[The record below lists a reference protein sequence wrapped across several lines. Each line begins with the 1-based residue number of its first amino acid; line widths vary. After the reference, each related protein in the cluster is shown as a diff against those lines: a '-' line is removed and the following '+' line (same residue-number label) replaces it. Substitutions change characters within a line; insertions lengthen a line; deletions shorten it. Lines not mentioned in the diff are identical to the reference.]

1 MIGRYGA
8 AEIVLAPNVA
18 PRAEVVIRNR
28 LDVIEEEPDIAV
40 EQPAVVVDQQI
51 LQQDNMAEDQQQPA
65 NMPNNRIA
73 ASLKPQSFDASRL
86 DLAGKWLTSFNRYCD
101 FAGVAGADR
110 CMLMGLLMK
119 GTAETWFNSLPQDTR
134 NDYALL
140 EPVFRERYVDSE
152 VTRMQRQMATL
163 QKTQLTG
170 ESVDA
175 YFTDAQSKLA
185 EHNFPAN
192 LVMTLLINGLRSDI
206 KGLVMQHQP
215 FDNVDDLLN
224 KARHIES
231 SLRSSP
237 VNPYLTQT
245 SPVVAAVAKK
255 DLFATFG
262 DLDDMQD
269 AMVAK
274 ILKGVKEINVKQK
287 TAPQYV
293 VPKVDP
299 RAGSITPPVGS
310 CFSCG
315 RTDHFARDCRY
326 DRSKVNRN
334 PPPVGR
340 YPRSSSRGRPRNVT
354 FRAPTSAPQWN
365 PSYRRDGNE
374 RPGTPYPRN
383 FSQGNE

>member
-1 MIGRYGA
+1 M
-8 AEIVLAPNVA
+8 
-18 PRAEVVIRNR
+18 VVRDR
-28 LDVIEEEPDIAV
+28 LDVIEEVREEAEDAEAQPD
-40 EQPAVVVDQQI
+40 VVIDQQN
-51 LQQDNMAEDQQQPA
+51 LQQVNMAEDNQQP

-119 GTAETWFNSLPQDTR
+119 GTAETWFNALPQATR
-134 NDYALL
+134 DDYALL

-170 ESVDA
+170 ETVDA

-237 VNPYLTQT
+237 VNPYLSQT

-262 DLDDMQD
+262 DLDEMQD
-269 AMVAK
+269 TMVTK
-274 ILKGVKEINVKQK
+274 ILKGVKEMSVNQK
-287 TAPQYV
+287 AAPQYL
-293 VPKVDP
+293 VPKVAP
-299 RAGSITPPVGS
+299 RAAGEGPSVRA
-310 CFSCG
+310 CYSCG

-326 DRSKVNRN
+326 DRPNLSRSAAQG
-334 PPPVGR
+334 GR
-340 YPRSSSRGRPRNVT
+340 YQRNSSRGRPRNVT
-354 FRAPTSAPQWN
+354 FRTPPSTPQWV
-365 PSYRRDGNE
+365 PSYRRDGNG

-383 FSQGNE
+383 VNQGNE